1 MGGVYLSSPNR
12 SKNTTIDENKTFI
25 YAASAVQGWR
35 RSMEDT
41 HIFVCDLV
49 PNVSLFGIFDG
60 HGGADVAIFV
70 QRHFTEELLRN
81 NNFKDQNFE
90 DALQETFLKMDE
102 LMFAEEGQLEL
113 QQIKNTTEEGAYQTG
128 CTANVAL
135 FFKNTLYVAN
145 VGDSRSVLCRNNT
158 NCDLSNDH
166 KPVILKEKQRIESAG
181 GFVDE
186 GRINGN
192 LNLSRALGDRQYKQN
207 SSLNKTEQL
216 VIAFP
221 DIEKIELTQKD
232 KFLLM
237 GCDGIFDQLSHL
249 ELLQFINNKLGNQPV
264 TPQLL
269 GRVAEDLLDHLIAPG
284 ISSGVGCDNMTII
297 IIYLK

>member
-49 PNVSLFGIFDG
+49 PDVSLFGIFDG
-60 HGGADVAIFV
+60 HGGNDVAIFV
-70 QRHFTEELLRN
+70 ERHFTEELLKN
-81 NNFKDQNFE
+81 KNFKDQNFE

-113 QQIKNTTEEGAYQTG
+113 QLIKNSNEKGGFDGG

-135 FFKNTLYVAN
+135 FYKNTLYVAN

-158 NCDLSNDH
+158 NYDMSYDH
-166 KPVILKEKQRIESAG
+166 KPEIYKEKQRIENAG
-181 GFVDE
+181 GVIIHE
-186 GRINGN
+186 RVNGS
-192 LNLSRALGDRQYKQN
+192 LSISRALGDLNYKLDTK
-207 SSLNKTEQL
+207 LNQTEQL
-216 VIAFP
+216 VIALP
-221 DIEKIELTQKD
+221 DIEKRELTEKD

-237 GCDGIFDQLSHL
+237 GCDGIFDQLSHS
-249 ELLQFINNKLGNQPV
+249 ELLQFINGKLGNQPV
-264 TPQLL
+264 TPRLL
-269 GRVAEDLLDHLIAPG
+269 GRVAEDLLDHLIASD
-284 ISSGVGCDNMTII
+284 ISSGIGCDNMTII